1 MSCHW
6 CIILVY
12 DIDGYSAVMN
22 NRIMLDVYLMYVL
35 ISTMPAQ
42 QMKSMFLFMIS
53 FVYLLIVLL
62 PRISA
67 DLPF

>member
-1 MSCHW
+1 
-6 CIILVY
+6 VY

-62 PRISA
+62 PHMPA